1 MSTYIN
7 SKAVRKLIN
16 KMSGWQRKQ
25 WGKAGYPETK
35 EELEKFTELT
45 KDSNKST

>member
-7 SKAVRKLIN
+7 SKTVKKMVN
-16 KMSGWQRKQ
+16 KMSNWQRGQ

-35 EELEKFTELT
+35 EELEKFIDLK
-45 KDSNKST
+45 KDSNNNI